1 MLQSNQEFFQKNNHW
16 YYHFQSN
23 MKNNISELSWHS
35 EEMYYGT
42 YGLVDWEPNGLRYAS
57 GGWVDGTNINC
68 EENNFVKYDLAGF
81 IVPNVP
87 CVGTSNVKGI
97 ETIHYS
103 IETNASD
110 RLIQAKL
117 LNTKTLLDAL
127 PGSIPLYFGAT
138 ADFYA
143 EPKTGYI
150 IKGDVT
156 STFYLD
162 VAALNDP
169 AKESPTSVD
178 ELQPVFMIEIH
189 PELDDE
195 QADQIKSQIY
205 TNQNIVTWWTN
216 FDTPF
221 DFILPV
227 LVLISAASFFFG
239 SKILIENV
247 SNEEE

>member
-1 MLQSNQEFFQKNNHW
+1 M
-16 YYHFQSN
+16 
-23 MKNNISELSWHS
+23 
-35 EEMYYGT
+35 
-42 YGLVDWEPNGLRYAS
+42 
-57 GGWVDGTNINC
+57 
-68 EENNFVKYDLAGF
+68 
-81 IVPNVP
+81 
-87 CVGTSNVKGI
+87 
-97 ETIHYS
+97 
-103 IETNASD
+103 
-110 RLIQAKL
+110 
-117 LNTKTLLDAL
+117 
-127 PGSIPLYFGAT
+127 YFGAT

-162 VAALNDP
+162 VAALNNP

-239 SKILIENV
+239 SKILIENM